1 MEYETR
7 NMGRGLRVT
16 EHKLAWRTK
25 ADRRRDGRFGG
36 RIPGLM
42 DIWFFNGWQ
51 EEFLREPRKGCD
63 SQAARLRKEDSESC
77 MTG

>member
-42 DIWFFNGWQ
+42 DIWF
-51 EEFLREPRKGCD
+51 PTDSRKNFCGNRVKGVILK
-63 SQAARLRKEDSESC
+63 QLVFGRRIQKVV
-77 MTG
+77 